1 MLDGA
6 GLEGHPHMACA
17 GIKVSGDDFADN
29 LVAGDNARIA
39 RRQFAF
45 YDVQIGAAD
54 AASEN
59 SHQNVSWPRRWS
71 RDVFNL
77 QRKLRDRRRCGEDSG
92 LHGLILC
99 AWPRHDC
106 AHHWM

>member
-6 GLEGHPHMACA
+6 GLEGRPYMTCA
-17 GIKVSGDDFADN
+17 GVKVSGDDFADN

-54 AASEN
+54 AASEDP
-59 SHQNVSWPRRWS
+59 QQDVCWPRRWS
-71 RDVFNL
+71 WDVFDL
-77 QRKLRDRRRCGEDSG
+77 QRRLRDRRRCGEDSG

-99 AWPRHDC
+99 ARPRGDC
-106 AHHWM
+106 AHH